1 MPEYPEEILN
11 PERILHV
18 ADLHDARLDEYLR
31 LSEAHLRMRTD
42 VENGLYIAESTKV
55 VQRAINAGHT
65 PRSFL
70 LAEKHLGQLVA
81 EFNRFPDAPIFI
93 GDDAQLQDLVG
104 FHLHRGAMAAMN
116 RPAPRDLDEVLAAS
130 SRVAILED
138 IADHTNVRCS
148 KISGV
153 PEALAEPKRS
163 RIAVF
168 ENIQDHTN
176 LGAAFRSAAAIGV
189 DAVLITPQCVDP
201 LYRRAVRVSMG
212 TVFQVPWARV
222 ETWPESIEQLQD
234 AGYIVVGMTLAEGS
248 ITLDELVAEDHQ
260 KLALVFGN
268 EGRGLS
274 AETEAMVDRCV
285 TIPMMGGVDS
295 LNVAT
300 SAAVALYATR

>member
-138 IADHTNVRCS
+138 IADHTN
-148 KISGV
+148 
-153 PEALAEPKRS
+153 
-163 RIAVF
+163 
-168 ENIQDHTN
+168 
-176 LGAAFRSAAAIGV
+176 LGAIIRSASGLGI
-189 DAVLITPQCVDP
+189 DAVLLTPKCVDP
-201 LYRRAVRVSMG
+201 WYRRSARVSMG
-212 TVFQVPWARV
+212 TVFDLPWVRLESWPRDIERIRAHGYRMLAMELTDDAVPLND
-222 ETWPESIEQLQD
+222 IQLA
-234 AGYIVVGMTLAEGS
+234 AGEKAAMIL
-248 ITLDELVAEDHQ
+248 
-260 KLALVFGN
+260 GN
-268 EGRGLS
+268 EGRGVT
-274 AETEAMVDRCV
+274 AEALAAVDTTV
-285 TIPMMGGVDS
+285 IIPMHREVDS
-295 LNVAT
+295 LNVGAA
-300 SAAVALYATR
+300 SAIAFWHLCSSPR